1 MMRTMSMTQ
10 APETEAQRLRDSVVQ
25 ARRWVVKIG
34 SALATNQGLGLNLP
48 AIEGWAEQMVELQ
61 RAGRQVVLVTSGA
74 VAEGAARL
82 GWKQRPSA
90 LPQLQAAA
98 AIGQMGLVR
107 AWDQAYEKFGSRAA
121 QILLTHDDISD
132 RQRYLNSRSTLWALL
147 ELGIFPVIN
156 ENDTVATEEI
166 SLGDNDTLAGLV
178 SNLIEADVLVILTDQ
193 EGIMS
198 ADPRTHADA
207 TLIEYALANSPE
219 LEAVA
224 GSGGAWGRGG
234 MRTKLRAAR
243 LAARSA
249 TTTII
254 ASGHA
259 PNVLR
264 DIAAG
269 RPVGTLLYSNNEKV
283 SARKQ
288 WLGGTIHARGSLRLD
303 QGACRA
309 LCEQGKSLLAVG
321 VTAING
327 EFSRGE
333 LVALE
338 NGEGVEIG
346 RGLVNYSAE
355 ECRQI
360 AGLVSDQFDAAL
372 GFSREPELIHRDNL
386 LVDSPP

>member
-1 MMRTMSMTQ
+1 MRDEV
-10 APETEAQRLRDSVVQ
+10 AR

-34 SALATNQGLGLNLP
+34 SALATNEGVGLNLL

-61 RAGRQVVLVTSGA
+61 AAGRQVAVVTSGA

-82 GWKQRPSA
+82 GWKQRPHG
-90 LPQLQAAA
+90 LPELQAAA

-107 AWDQAYEKFGSRAA
+107 GWDQAYEKFGRRAA
-121 QILLTHDDISD
+121 QVLLTHDDLSD
-132 RQRYLNSRSTLWALL
+132 RQRYLNSRSTLWTLL
-147 ELGIFPVIN
+147 ELGVFPVIN
-156 ENDTVATEEI
+156 ENDTVATEEL

-193 EGIMS
+193 VGVMT
-198 ADPRTHADA
+198 ADPRVDPAA
-207 TLIEYALANSPE
+207 RLIEHAPAGSAE
-219 LEAVA
+219 LEAVV
-224 GSGGAWGRGG
+224 GGGGAWGRGG

-254 ASGHA
+254 ASGRA

-269 RPVGTLLYSNNEKV
+269 RAVGTLLYASDGKV

-288 WLGGTIHARGSLRLD
+288 WLGGTIRARGTLRLD
-303 QGACRA
+303 QGACKA
-309 LCEQGKSLLAVG
+309 LKAQGKSLLAVG
-321 VTAING
+321 VIAVAG

-333 LVALE
+333 LVVLEDE
-338 NGEGVEIG
+338 NGVEVG
-346 RGLVNYSAE
+346 RGLVNYSAG

-360 AGLVSDQFDAAL
+360 AGKASDQFEAL
-372 GFSREPELIHRDNL
+372 LGLCREPELIHRDNL
-386 LVDSPP
+386 LVDSRP

>member
-1 MMRTMSMTQ
+1 MTQ
-10 APETEAQRLRDSVVQ
+10 APTPEAQVLRDGVAQ

-48 AIEGWAEQMVELQ
+48 AIEAWAQQMVELQ
-61 RAGRQVVLVTSGA
+61 SDGRQIVVVTSGA

-82 GWKQRPSA
+82 GWKQRPHA

-107 AWDQAYEKFGSRAA
+107 AWDQAYEKFGRRAA
-121 QILLTHDDISD
+121 QVLLTHDDLSD
-132 RQRYLNSRSTLWALL
+132 RQRYLNARSTLWTLMD
-147 ELGIFPVIN
+147 LGVFPVIN

-193 EGIMS
+193 EGIMT
-198 ADPRTHADA
+198 ADPRLDAHAR
-207 TLIEYALANSPE
+207 LIPQAAVNSPE
-219 LEAVA
+219 LERVA
-224 GSGGAWGRGG
+224 GDGGAWGRGG

-254 ASGHA
+254 ASGHI
-259 PNVLR
+259 PDVLR
-264 DIAAG
+264 QIAAG
-269 RPVGTLLYSNNEKV
+269 HTVGTLLYSNNEKV

-288 WLGGTIHARGSLRLD
+288 WLGGTIRARGSLRLD
-303 QGACRA
+303 SGACRA
-309 LCEQGKSLLAVG
+309 LLQQGKSLLAVG
-321 VTAING
+321 VTAVSG
-327 EFSRGE
+327 DFSRGE
-333 LVALE
+333 LVVLE
-338 NGEGVEIG
+338 DNNGHEVG
-346 RGLVNYSAE
+346 RGLANYSAV

-360 AGLVSDQFDAAL
+360 TGLTSTQIEAVL

-386 LVDSPP
+386 LIDSRA

>member
-1 MMRTMSMTQ
+1 MTQ
-10 APETEAQRLRDSVVQ
+10 APTTDAQGLRDGVAQ

-34 SALATNQGLGLNLP
+34 SALATNQGVGLNLA
-48 AIEGWAEQMVELQ
+48 AIEAWAQQMVELQ
-61 RAGRQVVLVTSGA
+61 SAGRQIVVVTSGA

-82 GWKQRPSA
+82 GWKQRPHA

-107 AWDQAYEKFGSRAA
+107 GWDQAYEKFGRRAA
-121 QILLTHDDISD
+121 QVLLTHDDLSD
-132 RQRYLNSRSTLWALL
+132 RQRYLNARSTLWTLL
-147 ELGIFPVIN
+147 DLGVFPVIN

-193 EGIMS
+193 EGIMT
-198 ADPRTHADA
+198 ADPRVDADA
-207 TLIEYALANSPE
+207 RLIEHAAANSPE

-224 GSGGAWGRGG
+224 GGGGVWGRGG

-254 ASGHA
+254 ASGHV
-259 PNVLR
+259 PDVLR
-264 DIAAG
+264 HIAAG
-269 RPVGTLLYSNNEKV
+269 RSVGTLLYSNSEKI

-288 WLGGTIHARGSLRLD
+288 WLGGTIRARGSVRLD
-303 QGACRA
+303 SGACRA
-309 LCEQGKSLLAVG
+309 LRQQGKSLLCVG
-321 VTAING
+321 VTTVSG
-327 EFSRGE
+327 DFSRGE
-333 LVALE
+333 LVVLEDE
-338 NGEGVEIG
+338 NGVEVG
-346 RGLVNYSAE
+346 RGLANYSAV

-360 AGLVSDQFDAAL
+360 AGLSSDQIDAAL
-372 GFSREPELIHRDNL
+372 GFTREPEFIHRDNL
-386 LVDSPP
+386 LIDSRP

>member
-1 MMRTMSMTQ
+1 MSISSVTDPQ
-10 APETEAQRLRDSVVQ
+10 ALRAAVTR

-34 SALATNQGLGLNLP
+34 SALATNQGVGLNLP
-48 AIEGWAEQMVELQ
+48 AIEGWARQMVELQ
-61 RAGRQVVLVTSGA
+61 AAGRQLVVVTSGA

-82 GWKQRPSA
+82 GWKQRPHA

-107 AWDQAYEKFGSRAA
+107 GWDQAYEKFGRRAA
-121 QILLTHDDISD
+121 QVLLTHDDLSD
-132 RQRYLNSRSTLWALL
+132 RQRYLNARSTLWTLL
-147 ELGIFPVIN
+147 ELGVFPVIN

-178 SNLIEADVLVILTDQ
+178 SNLLEADLLVILTDQ
-193 EGIMS
+193 QGIMT
-198 ADPRTHADA
+198 ADPRTDPEAR
-207 TLIEYALANSPE
+207 LIEHAQVEAAE

-224 GSGGAWGRGG
+224 GGGGAWGRGG

-254 ASGHA
+254 ACGHT
-259 PNVLR
+259 PNVLSE
-264 DIAAG
+264 IAAG
-269 RPVGTLLYSNNEKV
+269 RMVGTLLYSNREKL

-288 WLGGTIHARGSLRLD
+288 WLGGTVRARGSLGLD
-303 QGACRA
+303 HGACRA
-309 LCEQGKSLLAVG
+309 LRESGKSLLAVG
-321 VTAING
+321 VQVVNG
-327 EFSRGE
+327 DFSRGE
-333 LVALE
+333 LVTLIDDGGA
-338 NGEGVEIG
+338 EIG

-355 ECRQI
+355 ECRRI
-360 AGLVSDQFDAAL
+360 AGVPSDQIDDVL

-386 LVDSPP
+386 LIDTLA